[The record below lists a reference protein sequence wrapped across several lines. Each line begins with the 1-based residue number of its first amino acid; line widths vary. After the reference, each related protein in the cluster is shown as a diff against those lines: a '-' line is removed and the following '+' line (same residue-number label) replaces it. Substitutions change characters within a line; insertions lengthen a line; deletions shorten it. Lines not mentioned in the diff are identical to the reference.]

1 MRVVFLGT
9 PSLGVPAI
17 QQILNSNHQL
27 VAVVCQPDKIG
38 SRNKVTFCAIKEFA
52 LQNNLPVYQ
61 FDKVSRDGVQTLKEL
76 APDIM
81 VTAAYGQILSDE
93 VLDVAPHGVI
103 NIHGSLL
110 PKLRGAA
117 PIQYAVWQGMTQT
130 GITILNTVKKVDA
143 GEIILQEGLE
153 ISPNETSGELFE
165 RMAQLGG
172 KLIVEALDAIEQ
184 GTAVYTPQDEAQ
196 VTYSAKILAQDE
208 VINWSMPATQVH
220 NTVRALNPNPVAWTT
235 YQGKR
240 LKIFKTQLSDFSANA
255 KAGEVV
261 QVGKRFFTVS
271 CGDGCVDVLELQME
285 NGKKMTTQ
293 AYLCGKKVAVGEVLG
308 E

>member
-1 MRVVFLGT
+1 M
-9 PSLGVPAI
+9 
-17 QQILNSNHQL
+17 QSNHQI
-27 VAVVCQPDKIG
+27 VAVVCQPDKVG
-38 SRNKVTFCAIKEFA
+38 SRNKVSFCAVKEFA

-61 FDKVSRDGVQTLKEL
+61 FDKVSRDGVQTLKDL
-76 APDIM
+76 QPDIM

-93 VLDVAPHGVI
+93 VIAIAPHGII

-110 PKLRGAA
+110 PQLRGAA

-143 GEIILQEGLE
+143 GEIILQESLP
-153 ISPNETSGELFE
+153 IYPNETSGELFD
-165 RMAQLGG
+165 RMAELGG
-172 KLIVEALDAIEQ
+172 KLIVQALDAIQ
-184 GTAVYTPQDEAQ
+184 DGTAVYTPQDESQ
-196 VTYSAKILAQDE
+196 VTYSAKILASDE
-208 VINWSMPATQVH
+208 VINWSAPASQVH

-240 LKIFKTQLSDFSANA
+240 LKVFKTQISTFSGQG
-255 KAGEVV
+255 KPGEVV
-261 QVGKRFFTVS
+261 DVTKKHFTVA
-271 CGDGCVDVLELQME
+271 CGTGCVDVLELQME

-293 AYLCGKKVAVGEVLG
+293 AYLCGKKVALGEVLG

>member
-9 PSLGVPAI
+9 PSFGVPAI
-17 QQILNSNHQL
+17 QQILQSNHQL
-27 VAVVCQPDKIG
+27 VAVVCQPDKVG
-38 SRNKVTFCAIKEFA
+38 SRNKVSFCAVKEYA
-52 LQNNLPVYQ
+52 LSQGLPVYQ
-61 FDKVSRDGVQTLKEL
+61 FDKVSRDGVQTLRDL
-76 APDIM
+76 QPDVM

-93 VLDVAPHGVI
+93 VIGIAPHGVI

-117 PIQYAVWQGMTQT
+117 PIQYSVWQGMTET

-143 GEIILQEGLE
+143 GEIILQESLP
-153 ISPNETSGELFE
+153 IYPDETSGELFE

-172 KLIVEALDAIEQ
+172 KLIVQALDSLQA

-196 VTYSAKILAQDE
+196 VTYSAKILAEDE
-208 VINWSMPATQVH
+208 VVNWSNTSNQVH
-220 NTVRALNPNPVAWTT
+220 NLVRALNPNPVAWTT

-240 LKIFKTQLSDFSANA
+240 LKLFKTQISAFNGQG
-255 KAGEVV
+255 KVGEIV
-261 QVGKRFFTVS
+261 QVTKKFFTIA
-271 CGDGCVDVLELQME
+271 CGEGFVDVLELQME

-293 AYLCGKKVAVGEVLG
+293 AYLCGKKVSVGEVLG

>member
-1 MRVVFLGT
+1 LKVVFLGT
-9 PSLGVPAI
+9 PDFGVPAI
-17 QQILNSNHQL
+17 QQILNSKHQL
-27 VAVVCQPDKIG
+27 VAVLCQPDKVG
-38 SRNKVTFCAIKEFA
+38 SRNKVSYCAVKQFA
-52 LQNNLPVYQ
+52 LANNLPLYQ
-61 FDKVSRDGVQTLKEL
+61 FEKVSRDGVDTLKSL

-93 VLDVAPHGVI
+93 VIAIAPHGVI

-110 PKLRGAA
+110 PALRGAA
-117 PIQYAVWQGMTQT
+117 PIQYAVWQGMTET

-143 GEIILQEGLE
+143 GEIIMQESLP
-153 ISPNETSGELFE
+153 IFPNETSGELFD

-172 KLIVEALDAIEQ
+172 KLIVQALDAIQ
-184 GTAVYTPQDEAQ
+184 DGTAVYTPQDESKA
-196 VTYSAKILAQDE
+196 THSAKILSSDE
-208 VINWSMPATQVH
+208 VINWQASANQVH

-240 LKIFKTQLSDFSANA
+240 LKIFKTQISDYQGQGD
-255 KAGEVV
+255 AGQIV
-261 QVGKRFFTVS
+261 QVTKKFFTVA
-271 CGDGCVDVLELQME
+271 CGQGFVDVLELQME
-285 NGKKMTTQ
+285 NGKRMTTQ